1 MFLLFLGFLL
11 GALAVIVAEGLAIFA
26 LLNRL
31 SRKRSEPKAT
41 ESEVGRD
48 LDVGQSLDFMCDK
61 KVSSR
66 GEMGFEFH
74 GFFFCICKRTVCENA
89 FWVFVHGSWKLK

>member
-48 LDVGQSLDFMCDK
+48 LDVEQSLDFVCNK

-74 GFFFCICKRTVCENA
+74 GFFFFLSVYA
-89 FWVFVHGSWKLK
+89 LFVRMLSGFLFMGLGN